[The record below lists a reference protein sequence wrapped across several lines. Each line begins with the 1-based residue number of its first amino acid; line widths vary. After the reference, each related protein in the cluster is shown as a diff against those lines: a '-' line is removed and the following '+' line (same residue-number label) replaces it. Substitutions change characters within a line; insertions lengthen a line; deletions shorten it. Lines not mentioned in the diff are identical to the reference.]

1 MTIPVNTQS
10 AAAAGRKDII
20 EKMVQFATDPNPSDK
35 YGRTPMHAAAR
46 GLPSIYSSATSAGE
60 FRYLH
65 RQQHYAIIEPI
76 IGKVPNK
83 NPADLK
89 GIAPLHC
96 AAYNGDA
103 QVFNLILKHAAN
115 KNPVRA
121 ANGRTPLHIAARKG
135 HFKVCKAIL
144 ENVEDQN
151 PKDTDGRTPLHWAA
165 ENGHLEV
172 CRLLLAAGNV
182 EVARHQ
188 EDIDRYTPLNL
199 ARDNGHHAV
208 AALFEEGRRS
218 SVRVLCRE
226 VQRESSKVA
235 RSKDTCD
242 K

>member
-1 MTIPVNTQS
+1 MKNKIRDINDSTFFTQD
-10 AAAAGRKDII
+10 AAASGRVDIV
-20 EKMVQFATDPNPSDK
+20 EKMVQFATDPNPLDK
-35 YGRTPMHAAAR
+35 FGRTPMHAAA
-46 GLPSIYSSATSAGE
+46 GGFQLPE
-60 FRYLH
+60 FRHL
-65 RQQHYAIIEPI
+65 RRPQHYAIIKLI
-76 IGKVPNK
+76 IGRVSNK

-89 GIAPLHC
+89 GITPLHC

-188 EDIDRYTPLNL
+188 EDIDRYTPLKL
-199 ARDNGHHAV
+199 ARDNRHKAV
-208 AALFEEGRRS
+208 VKLFKE
-218 SVRVLCRE
+218 LCRE
-226 VQRESSKVA
+226 VQQESSKVA
-235 RSKDTCD
+235 RFKDTCD